1 MAAEA
6 DVKEFFKRVFKT
18 PMFLVFLLISAFYA
32 LPSLGLQAEI
42 NRYAI
47 VTAVGIDRVEDE
59 SENSFE
65 VSLLTFIPIA
75 DQTFKETYKVISA
88 QGRSISEAI
97 DFAGLHIGREI
108 GLSHV
113 KLVVLNE
120 ELLSEDVSNF
130 LDYLSRSETIAPSTK
145 LIATNAT
152 AKEFLNEAE
161 KLDSQSSIKVSD
173 LIIFNDD
180 YVYATDSSF
189 ENFYSGRLGPTKVS
203 LMPFIRLDSDDSKG
217 IQVIADQQPKAKN
230 MQSTSSQGEGE
241 KEISN
246 NGDTIVLKNA
256 QKKIVLDGRDIKKI
270 NFVKGSFRTG
280 SIEIYD
286 VEDEKFKNA
295 DLTFEILDK
304 KIKYKVSFK
313 NGYPI
318 IYIDNTISLTL
329 SEVKSNGQVVED
341 NVEYFKF
348 SDEIKKEIEKKI
360 RSSMMDAIEIMREN
374 QVDIVDFYT
383 LMYNS
388 NKKAFLKF
396 LDSLQ
401 DPEDYL
407 NHVIFKAGIKIV
419 TK

>member
-1 MAAEA
+1 M
-6 DVKEFFKRVFKT
+6 KEFVKNLFKT
-18 PMFLVFLLISAFYA
+18 PMFLIFLLIGLFYA
-32 LPSLGLQAEI
+32 LPSLGMQAEI
-42 NRYAI
+42 NRYAV
-47 VTAVGIDRVEDE
+47 VTAVGIDRVEDD

-88 QGRSISEAI
+88 QGRNISEAM
-97 DFAGLHIGREI
+97 DFAGLHIGREV

-113 KLVVLNE
+113 KLVVLNAD
-120 ELLSEDVSNF
+120 LLKEDVSNF

-189 ENFYSGRLGPTKVS
+189 ENFYKGRLGPTRVS
-203 LMPFIRLDSDDSKG
+203 LVPFIKLDSGDTKG
-217 IQVIADQQPKAKN
+217 IQVIADRQPKAN
-230 MQSTSSQGEGE
+230 NSDSTSMQEEGQ

-246 NGDTIVLKNA
+246 NGDTIVLKDA
-256 QKKIVLDGRDIKKI
+256 QEKIVLDGRDIKKI
-270 NFVKGSFRTG
+270 NFIKGNFRTG
-280 SIEIYD
+280 SIEIYGVD
-286 VEDEKFKNA
+286 DGKFKNA

-304 KIKYKVSFK
+304 TVKYKVVFK

-318 IYIDNTISLTL
+318 IHISNTISLTL
-329 SEVKSNGQVVED
+329 SEVKSDGQVVED
-341 NVEYFKF
+341 NVEYFRF
-348 SDEIKKEIEKKI
+348 SEKIKDEIEKKI
-360 RSSMMDAIEIMREN
+360 RSSMMEAIEIMREN

-383 LMYNS
+383 LMYNA
-388 NKKAFLKF
+388 NKRKFLKF
-396 LDSLQ
+396 LNTLEDK
-401 DPEDYL
+401 EDYL
-407 NHVIFKAGIKIV
+407 NHVIFKAGIEIV